1 MFFYII
7 VHFFCIYA
15 FFLVPLHT
23 KLFIL
28 IKITTMTTQELQTA
42 FEQAYGKQAEKVYF
56 SPGRVNLIGEHT
68 DYNGGCVFPCALSF
82 GAWLLIAKNE
92 DRVLRFKSLNMPQE
106 YTIALDAIRPQPERA
121 WCNYALGCMDIIVR
135 RHPEAK
141 LQSGYDLLYYG
152 NVPAGAGLSSSA
164 AMEVVTAR
172 AFTEEMGWKDA
183 DDKAYRTELALIGQA
198 CEHEYAGVMCG
209 IMDQFASAQGK
220 KDHAIYLN
228 CDTLEFEHVPV
239 KLDGIKVVITNTHSP
254 HHLDSGAYNDRVRQC
269 KTAVEQISQVKPVKF
284 LAELNEEDWRA
295 VEGAITDPIAKKR
308 ARHVVGEVARTAE
321 AVEALKKGDI
331 KRFGK
336 LMTASHVS
344 LRDDYEVTGPELD
357 ALAEAAWQVD
367 GVLGSRMT
375 GGGFGG
381 CTVSLV
387 RDEAIEEFKA
397 FVGAEYERKTG
408 LKADFYVAEIGDG
421 VTRLA

>member
-1 MFFYII
+1 
-7 VHFFCIYA
+7 
-15 FFLVPLHT
+15 
-23 KLFIL
+23 
-28 IKITTMTTQELQTA
+28 MTTQEMKVA
-42 FEQAYGKQAEKVYF
+42 FEQAYGQKAEKVF
-56 SPGRVNLIGEHT
+56 FAPGRVNLIGEHT

-82 GAWLLIAKNE
+82 GAWLLLAKNN
-92 DRVLRFKSLNMPQE
+92 DKVLRFRSLNMPQVYE
-106 YTIALDAIRPQPERA
+106 IPIDAIKPQPDRA
-121 WCNYALGCMDIIVR
+121 WCNYALGCIDIIVR

-141 LQSGYDLLYYG
+141 LTSGYDILYFG

-172 AFTEEMGWKDA
+172 AFTEEMA
-183 DDKAYRTELALIGQA
+183 DLTPSLSQGEGAKFPFGYDEKAYRTELALIGQA

-209 IMDQFASAQGK
+209 VMDQFASAQGK

-239 KLDGIKVVITNTHSP
+239 KLEGIKVVISNTHSP

-269 KTAVEQISQVKPVKF
+269 HTAVEQISKVKPIKF
-284 LAELNEEDWRA
+284 LAELTPEDWEQ

-308 ARHVVGEVARTAE
+308 ARHVVGEVARTAA
-321 AVEALKKGDI
+321 AVEALKKGEI
-331 KRFGK
+331 AYFGE

-344 LRDDYEVTGPELD
+344 LRDDYEVTGKELD
-357 ALAEAAWQVD
+357 SLAAAAWQVE

-387 RDEAIEEFKA
+387 KDEAIEEFKR
-397 FVGAEYERKTG
+397 FVGAEYEKATG

-421 VTRLA
+421 VMRLE

>member
-1 MFFYII
+1 MQ
-7 VHFFCIYA
+7 
-15 FFLVPLHT
+15 L
-23 KLFIL
+23 
-28 IKITTMTTQELQTA
+28 A
-42 FEQAYGKQAEKVYF
+42 FEQAYGRKAEKMYF
-56 SPGRVNLIGEHT
+56 APGRVNLIGEHT

-82 GAWLLIAKNE
+82 GAWLLLAKNNE
-92 DRVLRFKSLNMPQE
+92 GVLRFRSLNMPQE
-106 YTIALDAIRPQPERA
+106 YNIPISAIQPQPDRA
-121 WCNYALGCMDIIVR
+121 WCNYALGCIDIIAR

-141 LQSGYDLLYYG
+141 LVSGYDILYYG

-172 AFTEEMGWKDA
+172 AFTEEMSDISSQMS
-183 DDKAYRTELALIGQA
+183 DKAYRTELALIGQA

-220 KDHAIYLN
+220 KDHAIHLN

-269 KTAVEQISQVKPVKF
+269 HTAVEQISKVKPIKF
-284 LAELNEEDWRA
+284 LAELTEEDWRQ

-308 ARHVVGEVARTAE
+308 ARHVVGEVARTAA
-321 AVEALKKGDI
+321 AVEALKKGEI
-331 KRFGK
+331 AYFGE

-357 ALAEAAWQVD
+357 ALAEAAWQVE

-387 RDEAIEEFKA
+387 KDEAIETFKA
-397 FVGAEYERKTG
+397 FVGAEYEKKTG

-421 VTRLA
+421 VARLA

>member
-1 MFFYII
+1 
-7 VHFFCIYA
+7 
-15 FFLVPLHT
+15 
-23 KLFIL
+23 
-28 IKITTMTTQELQTA
+28 MTTQEMKAA
-42 FEQAYGKQAEKVYF
+42 FEQAYGHKAEKVYF

-82 GAWLLIAKNE
+82 GAWLLLAKNN
-92 DRVLRFKSLNMPQE
+92 DRVLRFRSLNMPQVYE
-106 YTIALDAIRPQPERA
+106 IPIEGIKPQGDRA
-121 WCNYALGCMDIIVR
+121 WCNYALGCIDIIAR

-141 LQSGYDLLYYG
+141 LESGYDILYFG

-172 AFTEEMGWKDA
+172 AFSEEMGWKDA
-183 DDKAYRTELALIGQA
+183 DDKKYRTELALIGQA

-209 IMDQFASAQGK
+209 VMDQFASAQGK

-239 KLDGIKVVITNTHSP
+239 KLEGIKVVISNTHSP

-269 KTAVEQISQVKPVKF
+269 HTAVEQISKVKPIKF
-284 LAELNEEDWRA
+284 LAELSPEDWEK

-308 ARHVVGEVARTAE
+308 ARHVVGEVARTAA
-321 AVEALKKGDI
+321 AVEALKRGEI
-331 KRFGK
+331 EYFGE

-344 LRDDYEVTGPELD
+344 LRDDYEVTGKELD
-357 ALAEAAWQVD
+357 SLAEAAWQVK

-387 RDEAIEEFKA
+387 RDEAIEEFKK
-397 FVGAEYERKTG
+397 FVGEEYEKKTG

-421 VTRLA
+421 VMRLE

>member
-1 MFFYII
+1 
-7 VHFFCIYA
+7 
-15 FFLVPLHT
+15 
-23 KLFIL
+23 
-28 IKITTMTTQELQTA
+28 MTTQEMKKA
-42 FEQAYGKQAEKVYF
+42 FEEAYGRKAEKVYF
-56 SPGRVNLIGEHT
+56 SPGRVNLIGEHV
-68 DYNGGCVFPCALSF
+68 DYQGGSVFPCALSF
-82 GAWLLIAKNE
+82 GAWLLIAPNAEK
-92 DRVLRFKSLNMPQE
+92 VLRFKSLNMPQSYE
-106 YTIALDAIRPQPERA
+106 IPIDAIAPQPDRA
-121 WCNYALGCMDIIVR
+121 WCNYSLGCMDIIAR

-141 LQSGYDLLYYG
+141 LQNGYDLLYYG

-172 AFTEEMGWKDA
+172 AFTEEMGVVIA
-183 DDKAYRTELALIGQA
+183 DDKKYRTELALIGQE
-198 CEHEYAGVMCG
+198 CEHVYAGVMCG

-254 HHLDSGAYNDRVRQC
+254 HHLDSGAYNDRVSQC
-269 KTAVEQISQVKPVKF
+269 KLAVEQISKVKPIKF
-284 LAELNEEDWRA
+284 LAELTEEDWRE
-295 VEGAITDPIAKKR
+295 VESAITDPIAHKR
-308 ARHVVGEVARTAE
+308 ARHVVGEVARTAA
-321 AVEALKKGDI
+321 AVEALKRGEI
-331 KRFGK
+331 AYFGE

-344 LRDDYEVTGPELD
+344 LRDDFEVTGPELD
-357 ALAEAAWQVD
+357 ALAEAAWQVE

-387 RDEAIEEFKA
+387 RDEAIETFKS
-397 FVGAEYERKTG
+397 FVGAEYEKKTG

-421 VTRLA
+421 VMRLE